1 MTVHSESSK
10 TPLKEGDRLRYS
22 ISLVTQ
28 GNHRFYTL
36 TMPTEVLAKCCFVT
50 SRDEDPISG
59 FQRVLDKRRAQEI
72 ADYMDLGFGTIPSS
86 IVLSAQP
93 EAELKDIGKGK
104 TLEFTFH
111 PKSFLVLDGQHRVY
125 GFSLAKT
132 NLRVPVV
139 IYNKLT
145 RQEESKLFIDIN
157 TKQRPVPNE
166 LLLDIRKLAEDEND
180 SEALLGELFDSF
192 NLDSTSPLLGLMS
205 PAKRQSNK
213 LSRVT
218 FNNAAKSVLAVFSDK
233 SVEVIFPTLRAYI
246 AAVLAGLDSLGAE
259 AAITNPIVFRSLMDV
274 FPHVA
279 ERVSDRFG
287 KKFSEDDFATVL
299 EPMFS
304 RAKSSWFLRP
314 PKSYK
319 ELSDNLTKALKNS
332 FSI

>member
-1 MTVHSESSK
+1 MTVHSESSR
-10 TPLKEGDRLRYS
+10 TPIKEGDRLRYS

-28 GNHRFYTL
+28 GSHRFYTL
-36 TMPTEVLAKCCFVT
+36 TMPTEVLAKCCYVT
-50 SRDEDPISG
+50 SREEDPITG
-59 FQRVLDKRRAQEI
+59 FQRVLDKKRAQEI
-72 ADYMDLGFGTIPSS
+72 ADYMDKGFGTIPSS

-93 EAELKDIGKGK
+93 DAELTDNTKNK
-104 TLEFTFH
+104 TIEFTYH

-125 GFSLAKT
+125 GFSLANT

-166 LLLDIRKLAEDEND
+166 LLLDIKKLAEDEDDNQ
-180 SEALLGELFDSF
+180 ALLSELFDSF
-192 NLDSTSPLLGLMS
+192 NLDGTSPLLGLMS

-213 LSRVT
+213 ISRVT
-218 FNNAAKSVLAVFSDK
+218 FNNAVKSVLPVFSDQN
-233 SVEVIFPTLRAYI
+233 VEVIFPTLRAYI
-246 AAVLAGLDSLGAE
+246 AAILAGLNLLGAE

-274 FPHVA
+274 FPNVA

-287 KKFSEDDFATVL
+287 KKFSEDDFAAVL

-319 ELSDNLTKALKNS
+319 DLSGNLANALKNS